1 MTKSPYEVV
10 FFDLGDTLVDGKTTG
25 YLGTGRTWRTRSFA
39 SEGIA
44 VGINIYQESRDD
56 NKLYYDSKLDGVCYP
71 AFIHQS
77 ARSAWRTNTGN
88 LTRLQLVAMLPP
100 DFDLAQFED
109 HLIVCSSEVGV
120 EKPGLEIFR
129 LALARASVEAR
140 KCLFCT
146 EELLHT
152 LAAQQVGMHVA
163 RLQTP
168 PRSDVGSVPD
178 LLKQL
183 NRLI

>member
-1 MTKSPYEVV
+1 MGATFSWQKHCWCGVLAPSGRIVMKTSPYEVV
-10 FFDLGDTLVDGKTTG
+10 FFDLGDTLVDGKRPTTWVPDARG
-25 YLGTGRTWRTRSFA
+25 VLDLLHQKGLRLGLIS
-39 SEGIA
+39 
-44 VGINIYQESRDD
+44 
-56 NKLYYDSKLDGVCYP
+56 
-71 AFIHQS
+71 
-77 ARSAWRTNTGN
+77 NTGN

-109 HLIVCSSEVGV
+109 HLIIFSSEVGV

-168 PRSDVGSVPD
+168 PRSDVGSVPN
-178 LLKQL
+178 LLEQL
-183 NRLI
+183 DKLV